1 MYMKPENDQQTPLP
15 GAVIDMAK
23 EEDRDEIL
31 ALYREQV
38 GQEFCPWSEE
48 YPSDETISYDLSR
61 DSLFVMRSGGRIV
74 ASISVDQD
82 EDVERLPCWDKNLAP
97 EGELSRLAVARD
109 MQNQGIARIMLQY
122 GLDELK
128 RRGFRGIHILVGR
141 ENTKALR
148 SYAVFGFRKV
158 GECRLFE
165 EDFICFE
172 KEF

>member
-1 MYMKPENDQQTPLP
+1 MKFENGPLTPSR
-15 GAVIDMAK
+15 GAKIVMAK

-48 YPSDETISYDLSR
+48 YPSNDTIDYDLSR
-61 DSLFVMRSGGRIV
+61 DALFVMKSEGRII
-74 ASISVDQD
+74 ATISLD
-82 EDVERLPCWDKNLAP
+82 EDEEVNSLTCWDDRLAP

-109 MQNQGIARIMLQY
+109 MQNKGLARIMLNY
-122 GLDELK
+122 GMEELK
-128 RRGFRGIHILVGR
+128 RRGCRGIHILVGKH
-141 ENTKALR
+141 NTKALR

-158 GECRLFE
+158 GECHLFG
-165 EDFICFE
+165 EDFYCFE